1 MGVFTSNIFS
11 SETKESVLSELDR
24 LRRELAETQTRLQ
37 LYKNVSAELNSEMAV
52 EAIIERTVL
61 AIHKVFPQLRITYGT
76 VTPQLRLK
84 IEYSVSPEHM
94 PSLSGS
100 EFQLEAGDK
109 YIQSL
114 KQMKAL
120 VVQDVAL
127 EPLLDSAREKIRMTG
142 AGAIIVVPLRH
153 PRLEFGLV
161 CCDAA
166 EPRHWREHEIATLTD
181 MAEYL
186 ALAIRQAHAQQ
197 EHEGMER
204 QLRDSQKMEAV
215 GRLVGGIAH
224 DFNNLLTAM
233 MIYCG
238 LLSTSLGKAHRLH
251 GHVDQIRQAG
261 ERGANL
267 VAQLLALTKQQ
278 VLEPRIITISA
289 VVEEMRDML
298 QRVIGE
304 DVVLLTSCSADLRST
319 RVDAA
324 QLEQVIL
331 NMAINARDAMPNGG
345 QLSIESS
352 NLELDDESAA
362 QHQLPTG
369 PYVQLRIAD
378 TGHGMDEKTMARI
391 FDPFFTTKGQGKGT
405 GLGLSTAYGIIKQ
418 HGGNI
423 SVVSEVGEGSA
434 FTVLLPSLSA
444 PADETAQSE
453 ADVQTQNVLGGE
465 TILLVEDEALV
476 RFSLVETLRGAGY
489 HVLEAAGGEE
499 ALAISDQ
506 HSGKLPL
513 MITDLVMP
521 GMNGR
526 QVADAITK
534 RRPDISVLFISGYS
548 DDPRT
553 RAMLGEGCD
562 FFRKP
567 FSAEALR
574 KKVRQILDRRAQVP
588 SATQVIA
595 RTPLQ
600 FPETD
605 SQQLNSR
612 DGDPKK

>member
-1 MGVFTSNIFS
+1 LT
-11 SETKESVLSELDR
+11 
-24 LRRELAETQTRLQ
+24 
-37 LYKNVSAELNSEMAV
+37 
-52 EAIIERTVL
+52 
-61 AIHKVFPQLRITYGT
+61 
-76 VTPQLRLK
+76 
-84 IEYSVSPEHM
+84 
-94 PSLSGS
+94 
-100 EFQLEAGDK
+100 
-109 YIQSL
+109 
-114 KQMKAL
+114 
-120 VVQDVAL
+120 
-127 EPLLDSAREKIRMTG
+127 
-142 AGAIIVVPLRH
+142 LRH
-153 PRLEFGLV
+153 PQLEFGLV
-161 CCDAA
+161 SCGAS
-166 EPRHWREHEIATLTD
+166 EPRQWREHEIAILTD

-197 EHEGMER
+197 EHAGMER

-238 LLSTSLGKAHRLH
+238 LLSTSLGKAHRLY

-278 VLEPRIITISA
+278 VLEPRIVTIST
-289 VVEEMRDML
+289 VVEDMRDML

-304 DVVLLTSCSADLRST
+304 DVVLLTGCSPDLCST

-331 NMAINARDAMPNGG
+331 NMAINARDAMPDGG
-345 QLSIESS
+345 QLSIDCS
-352 NLELDDESAA
+352 NVELDDDGAVE
-362 QHQLPTG
+362 HQIPAG

-378 TGHGMDEKTMARI
+378 TGQGMDDATMARI

-423 SVVSEVGEGSA
+423 SVISELGSGTS
-434 FTVLLPSLSA
+434 FTVLLPALAA
-444 PADETAQSE
+444 PADSAS
-453 ADVQTQNVLGGE
+453 QTEHESQPNVAFGGE
-465 TILLVEDEALV
+465 TVLLVEDEALV
-476 RFSLVETLRGAGY
+476 RFSLVETLRGSGY
-489 HVLEAAGGEE
+489 NVLEAACGEE
-499 ALAISDQ
+499 AIALSDQ
-506 HSGKLPL
+506 YAGQIPL
-513 MITDLVMP
+513 MVTDLVMP

-526 QVADAITK
+526 QVADAITR

-567 FSAEALR
+567 FTAEALR
-574 KKVRQILDRRAQVP
+574 KKVRQVLDRRAEPAVP
-588 SATQVIA
+588 AGALI
-595 RTPLQ
+595 P
-600 FPETD
+600 FPH
-605 SQQLNSR
+605 SS
-612 DGDPKK
+612 DGDNK

>member
-1 MGVFTSNIFS
+1 
-11 SETKESVLSELDR
+11 
-24 LRRELAETQTRLQ
+24 
-37 LYKNVSAELNSEMAV
+37 
-52 EAIIERTVL
+52 
-61 AIHKVFPQLRITYGT
+61 
-76 VTPQLRLK
+76 
-84 IEYSVSPEHM
+84 
-94 PSLSGS
+94 
-100 EFQLEAGDK
+100 
-109 YIQSL
+109 
-114 KQMKAL
+114 
-120 VVQDVAL
+120 
-127 EPLLDSAREKIRMTG
+127 
-142 AGAIIVVPLRH
+142 
-153 PRLEFGLV
+153 
-161 CCDAA
+161 
-166 EPRHWREHEIATLTD
+166 

-186 ALAIRQAHAQQ
+186 ALAIRQAHAKQ
-197 EHEGMER
+197 EHAGMER

-278 VLEPRIITISA
+278 VLEPRIVTISA
-289 VVEEMRDML
+289 VVEDMRDML

-304 DVVLLTSCSADLRST
+304 DVVLLTGCSADLSST

-345 QLSIESS
+345 QLSIDCS
-352 NLELDDESAA
+352 NVELDDEGAA
-362 QHQLPTG
+362 HHQIPAG
-369 PYVQLRIAD
+369 EYVQLRIVD
-378 TGHGMDEKTMARI
+378 TGHGMDEQTMTRI

-423 SVVSEVGEGSA
+423 SVISAVGSGSA
-434 FTVLLPSLSA
+434 FTILLPSLTA
-444 PADETAQSE
+444 PADMAAETESDSSMQAVS
-453 ADVQTQNVLGGE
+453 GGE
-465 TILLVEDEALV
+465 TVLLVEDEALV
-476 RFSLVETLRGAGY
+476 RFSLVETLRGVGY
-489 HVLEAAGGEE
+489 HVLEAACGEE

-506 HSGKLPL
+506 HPDGIPL
-513 MITDLVMP
+513 MVTDLVMP

-526 QVADAITK
+526 QVADEMTV
-534 RRPDISVLFISGYS
+534 RRPGISVLFISGYS

-567 FSAEALR
+567 FTADALR
-574 KKVRQILDRRAQVP
+574 KKVRQVLDRR
-588 SATQVIA
+588 TQSPQPA
-595 RTPLQ
+595 GALLR
-600 FPETD
+600 FPQ
-605 SQQLNSR
+605 SNAGGPQS
-612 DGDPKK
+612 

>member
-11 SETKESVLSELDR
+11 AATKETVLAELSR
-24 LRRELAETQTRLQ
+24 LKRELEEAQTRLQ

-52 EAIIERTVL
+52 DAIIERTVL
-61 AIHKVFPQLRITYGT
+61 AIHAVFPSLRIAYST
-76 VTPQLRLK
+76 VTPQLK
-84 IEYSVSPEHM
+84 VKVAYSVSPAHM
-94 PSLSGS
+94 PSLQGL
-100 EFQLEAGDK
+100 EFQLDASDR
-109 YIQSL
+109 YVIAL
-114 KQMKAL
+114 KKMTAL
-120 VVQDVAL
+120 VVEDVAL
-127 EPLLDSAREKIRMTG
+127 EPLLDAVREKMRMTG

-153 PRLEFGLV
+153 PQLEFGLV

-166 EPRHWREHEIATLTD
+166 EPRHWREYEIATLTD
-181 MAEYL
+181 MSEYL
-186 ALAIRQAHAQQ
+186 ALAIRQAHAKQ
-197 EHEGMER
+197 EHAGMER

-278 VLEPRIITISA
+278 VLEPRIVTISA
-289 VVEEMRDML
+289 VIEDMRDML

-304 DVVLLTSCSADLRST
+304 DVVLLTGCSEDLRST

-331 NMAINARDAMPNGG
+331 NMAINARDAMPDGG
-345 QLSIESS
+345 QLSIDCS
-352 NLELDDESAA
+352 NVELEDESAA
-362 QHQLPTG
+362 QQQLPPG
-369 PYVQLRIAD
+369 QYVQLRIAD
-378 TGHGMDEKTMARI
+378 TGHGMDEKTIARI

-423 SVVSEVGEGSA
+423 SVISEPGQGAV
-434 FTVLLPSLSA
+434 FTVLLPSLTS
-444 PADETAQSE
+444 PADEAAQVENE
-453 ADVQTQNVLGGE
+453 AKGISVSRGE
-465 TILLVEDEALV
+465 MILLVEDEALV
-476 RFSLVETLRGAGY
+476 RLSLVETLRGVGY
-489 HVLEAAGGEE
+489 QVLEAAGGEE
-499 ALAISDQ
+499 ALALSDRYD
-506 HSGKLPL
+506 GNIPL
-513 MITDLVMP
+513 LITDLVMP

-534 RRPDISVLFISGYS
+534 RRPEISVLFISGYS

-567 FSAEALR
+567 FTAEALR
-574 KKVRQILDRRAQVP
+574 KKVRQILDRRLQDAAPSPPLRFPAARAQGP
-588 SATQVIA
+588 H
-595 RTPLQ
+595 L
-600 FPETD
+600 FH
-605 SQQLNSR
+605 
-612 DGDPKK
+612 GDEDK